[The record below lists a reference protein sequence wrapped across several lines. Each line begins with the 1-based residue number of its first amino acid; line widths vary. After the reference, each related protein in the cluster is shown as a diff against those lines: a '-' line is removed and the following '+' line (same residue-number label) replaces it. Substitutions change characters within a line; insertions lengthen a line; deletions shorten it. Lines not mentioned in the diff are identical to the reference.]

1 MHSGF
6 TKSHWHCS
14 RLRKVA
20 VEVIDMQM
28 LARDQIKE
36 RLAVHHAL
44 DEPGCFNELLPT
56 HGACDFV
63 LVCSARIKLGNVS
76 K

>member
-1 MHSGF
+1 
-6 TKSHWHCS
+6 
-14 RLRKVA
+14 
-20 VEVIDMQM
+20 MQM